1 MARGVELKPAVRLKI
16 VEGRELG
23 LTYQQLAT
31 RHGISKN
38 TIIKTCRMA
47 AKRIDGK
54 SLPRSGA
61 PRRLNEDARD
71 AIYEIAMVEQTRISW
86 QELTEFANFY
96 SEYEVSQRTVKRLL
110 ADMNIHKWR
119 CLRRP
124 FLKPEHAEKRL
135 KWAEDHA
142 HFTQADWMRVKW
154 SDECTIER
162 GSGARQQWVFCR
174 AGTDRL
180 LPEKVH
186 SRPCG
191 KGVSQMFWAA
201 FGDTMRTSLVT
212 MQGDPAAPRGGV
224 TARVYLQTLKDNLES
239 VLQPGDIFMQDG
251 AGIHRA
257 GIELWVPT
265 NEVPR
270 GSVVVAY
277 RGAELLG
284 HDPSASTPSQLT
296 APWLKG
302 SMTS

>member
-96 SEYEVSQRTVKRLL
+96 S
-110 ADMNIHKWR
+110 
-119 CLRRP
+119 